1 MVALADTSDRAVLA
15 ALFDSVPMTRPELA
29 GRTSLSR
36 PTISEAVRRLVQTGL
51 IVDAGVRRG
60 RRGRVPTYYRLAP
73 TAGYVVGLDIGGDNL
88 RVTVADIG
96 GVVRFQRRE
105 ATTATGA
112 SRVAG
117 QAARMTASAARAV
130 GDQFGPLRRVGV
142 SAPGVVHADGRTMS
156 VAHNLGED
164 GPFDLLTPLEAR
176 IEAPIALDNNVNLA
190 ALGERWR
197 GHARGVA
204 TFAFLAVG
212 AGIGMGLV
220 HNGEL
225 VRGAHGA
232 AGEVAYLPLPG
243 SVPPAQRV
251 GHGKE
256 PLAAEAGGYGI
267 LAALKARKSWPGIR
281 PLTVRDLFEQA
292 GAGIPAAC
300 ELVEAEAQ
308 QLGLTVASA
317 CAVFDP
323 ELVVLGGGVGSNPLL
338 LPTVRDTV
346 NAHVPFPPRI
356 ETSALGEAA
365 SLTGALFVALD
376 AARTDLLRAVGGP
389 EGGGRDARDAG
400 AQHVTAGRAARARRK
415 PASSPAA

>member
-1 MVALADTSDRAVLA
+1 VFRAGDLKEASMPVPADTSDRHVLA
-15 ALFDSVPMTRPELA
+15 ALLDSVPMTRPELA
-29 GRTSLSR
+29 VRTSLSR
-36 PTISEAVRRLVQTGL
+36 PTISEAVRRLVGTGL

-60 RRGRVPTYYRLAP
+60 RPGRVPTYYRLAP
-73 TAGYVVGLDIGGDNL
+73 TAGYVVAVDIGGDNL
-88 RVTVADIG
+88 RVAAADLGGTVH
-96 GVVRFQRRE
+96 FEQRQ
-105 ATTATGA
+105 ATRAVGA
-112 SRVAG
+112 ARVAA
-117 QAARMTASAARAV
+117 QAARMVAAAARASAAL
-130 GDQFGPLRRVGV
+130 GPLRRVGV
-142 SAPGVVHADGRTMS
+142 SAPGVIHADGRTMS
-156 VAHNLGED
+156 IAHNLGED

-176 IEAPIALDNNVNLA
+176 IDAPVLLDNNVNLA

-197 GHARGVA
+197 GHARQVA

-243 SVPPAQRV
+243 SLPPAQRV

-267 LAALKARKSWPGIR
+267 LATLHARRTWPGSR
-281 PLTVRDLFEQA
+281 PTTVVELFDQA
-292 GAGIPAAC
+292 AAGVAAAR
-300 ELVEAEAQ
+300 ELVDAEAN

-338 LPTVRDTV
+338 LPIVRQTVT
-346 NAHVPFPPRI
+346 ALVPFPPRI

-365 SLTGALFVALD
+365 SLTGALSVALD
-376 AARTDLLRAVGGP
+376 AARVDLLRALSTPNG
-389 EGGGRDARDAG
+389 
-400 AQHVTAGRAARARRK
+400 
-415 PASSPAA
+415 S